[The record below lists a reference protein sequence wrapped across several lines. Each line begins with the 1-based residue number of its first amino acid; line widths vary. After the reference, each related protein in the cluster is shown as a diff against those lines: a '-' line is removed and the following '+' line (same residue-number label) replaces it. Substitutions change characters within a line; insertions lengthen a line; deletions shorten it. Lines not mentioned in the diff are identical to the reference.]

1 MRPSH
6 GFANKICIIRF
17 HRLVQAYT
25 FTGEHIRTSSETGG
39 NRKILV
45 REVKDEVVGS
55 VLCSSAG
62 DFQFGLFI
70 DYGMNSCLFGC
81 LVQYFLNALLTHVGA
96 DIVCTASTESVSC
109 DSRHT
114 GIEIGFIAC
123 NALGTFR
130 VN

>member
-1 MRPSH
+1 MEPSN

-17 HRLVQAYT
+17 HRLVQADSLIS
-25 FTGEHIRTSSETGG
+25 ENIRTTDEAGG
-39 NRKILV
+39 NRKLLV
-45 REVKDEVVGS
+45 FEVKDEVVDS

-81 LVQYFLNALLTHVGA
+81 LVQYFLDALLTHVGA
-96 DIVCTASTESVSC
+96 DIVSTASTESVSC

-114 GIEIGFIAC
+114 GIEIGFVGC
-123 NALGTFR
+123 
-130 VN
+130 